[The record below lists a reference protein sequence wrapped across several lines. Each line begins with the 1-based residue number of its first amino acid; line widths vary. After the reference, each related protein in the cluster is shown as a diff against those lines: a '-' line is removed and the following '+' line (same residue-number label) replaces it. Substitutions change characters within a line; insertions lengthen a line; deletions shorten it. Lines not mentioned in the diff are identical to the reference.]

1 MEAEAE
7 NRSRSRGELF
17 LTNGSKRAK
26 TNLLLLSGRR
36 SMLDDKEMLAKLGK
50 KIGDELSKLTR
61 GVKMGFG
68 TFVDKPVMPYVS
80 IAGIANLEALVE
92 PRN

>member
-1 MEAEAE
+1 MWKRKQKIGAEAAA
-7 NRSRSRGELF
+7 NNHKLMELEV
-17 LTNGSKRAK
+17 R
-26 TNLLLLSGRR
+26 TNLFLLSGRR

-80 IAGIANLEALVE
+80 IAGIAKLEALVE